1 MHYLV
6 GSRAEIGGDP
16 LSPRVLR
23 SLVPGLDEQ
32 EAYVCGPAGMTSAA
46 VRALRAAG
54 VPQAAHPLRVVRVL
68 RERIRAM
75 RRVILAVTGTIAG
88 LVALLSFKSHVP
100 SAPVAATTGGS
111 GGTSAS
117 SSSSSPSSSGGGQ
130 TEVVPGAFPQGSI
143 AKNLPAG
150 ETAVD
155 GKVASTAYGPVQ
167 IQLIERN
174 SKIVKVAVLVQP
186 TNTLHDV
193 QIGEFAFPKLIS
205 ETLAAQNGKIDAVSG
220 ATYTSA
226 GYIQSLQSA
235 LDKRS

>member
-1 MHYLV
+1 
-6 GSRAEIGGDP
+6 
-16 LSPRVLR
+16 
-23 SLVPGLDEQ
+23 
-32 EAYVCGPAGMTSAA
+32 
-46 VRALRAAG
+46 
-54 VPQAAHPLRVVRVL
+54 
-68 RERIRAM
+68 M

-100 SAPVAATTGGS
+100 SAPVAATVGGS
-111 GGTSAS
+111 GGTAAS
-117 SSSSSPSSSGGGQ
+117 SPSSSSSSGGGQ

-143 AKNLPAG
+143 ARNLPPG

-155 GKVASTAYGPVQ
+155 GKVASTSYGPVQ
-167 IQLIERN
+167 IQLIKKDT
-174 SKIVKVAVLVQP
+174 KIVKVAVLVQP

-220 ATYTSA
+220 ASYTSA

>member
-1 MHYLV
+1 
-6 GSRAEIGGDP
+6 
-16 LSPRVLR
+16 
-23 SLVPGLDEQ
+23 
-32 EAYVCGPAGMTSAA
+32 
-46 VRALRAAG
+46 
-54 VPQAAHPLRVVRVL
+54 
-68 RERIRAM
+68 
-75 RRVILAVTGTIAG
+75 
-88 LVALLSFKSHVP
+88 
-100 SAPVAATTGGS
+100 
-111 GGTSAS
+111 
-117 SSSSSPSSSGGGQ
+117 
-130 TEVVPGAFPQGSI
+130 
-143 AKNLPAG
+143 LPAG

-167 IQLIERN
+167 IQLIKRAG
-174 SKIVKVAVLVQP
+174 KIVKAAVLVQP

>member
-1 MHYLV
+1 
-6 GSRAEIGGDP
+6 
-16 LSPRVLR
+16 
-23 SLVPGLDEQ
+23 
-32 EAYVCGPAGMTSAA
+32 
-46 VRALRAAG
+46 
-54 VPQAAHPLRVVRVL
+54 
-68 RERIRAM
+68 M
-75 RRVILAVTGTIAG
+75 RRVILAVAGTIAG

-100 SAPVAATTGGS
+100 SAPVAVTTGGA
-111 GGTSAS
+111 GGTS
-117 SSSSSPSSSGGGQ
+117 SSSSSSSASSSSSGGGQ

-150 ETAVD
+150 ETAVN

-167 IQLIERN
+167 IQLIKRA

>member
-1 MHYLV
+1 
-6 GSRAEIGGDP
+6 
-16 LSPRVLR
+16 
-23 SLVPGLDEQ
+23 
-32 EAYVCGPAGMTSAA
+32 
-46 VRALRAAG
+46 
-54 VPQAAHPLRVVRVL
+54 
-68 RERIRAM
+68 M

-111 GGTSAS
+111 GGTSS
-117 SSSSSPSSSGGGQ
+117 SSSSASSSSSGGGQ

-143 AKNLPAG
+143 ARNLPAG
-150 ETAVD
+150 ETAVN
-155 GKVASTAYGPVQ
+155 GRVADTAYGPVQ
-167 IQLIERN
+167 IQLIKRAG
-174 SKIVKVAVLVQP
+174 KIVKVAVLVQP

-205 ETLAAQNGKIDAVSG
+205 ETLATQNGKIDAVSG

-226 GYIQSLQSA
+226 GYIKSLQSA

>member
-1 MHYLV
+1 
-6 GSRAEIGGDP
+6 
-16 LSPRVLR
+16 
-23 SLVPGLDEQ
+23 
-32 EAYVCGPAGMTSAA
+32 
-46 VRALRAAG
+46 
-54 VPQAAHPLRVVRVL
+54 
-68 RERIRAM
+68 M

-100 SAPVAATTGGS
+100 SIPVAATTGGS
-111 GGTSAS
+111 GAS
-117 SSSSSPSSSGGGQ
+117 SPSSSPSSSSSSSSSGGQ

-155 GKVASTAYGPVQ
+155 GKVANTAYGPVQ
-167 IQLIERN
+167 IQLIKQN
-174 SKIVKVAVLVQP
+174 TKIVKVAVLVQP

-226 GYIQSLQSA
+226 GYVQSLQSA
-235 LDKRS
+235 LDKRG

>member
-1 MHYLV
+1 
-6 GSRAEIGGDP
+6 
-16 LSPRVLR
+16 
-23 SLVPGLDEQ
+23 
-32 EAYVCGPAGMTSAA
+32 
-46 VRALRAAG
+46 
-54 VPQAAHPLRVVRVL
+54 
-68 RERIRAM
+68 M

-111 GGTSAS
+111 GGTSS
-117 SSSSSPSSSGGGQ
+117 SSSSGSGQ

-155 GKVASTAYGPVQ
+155 GKVANTAYGPVQ
-167 IQLIERN
+167 IQLIER
-174 SKIVKVAVLVQP
+174 SGKIVKVAVLVQP

-205 ETLAAQNGKIDAVSG
+205 ETLTAQNAKIDAVSG
-220 ATYTSA
+220 ASYTSA

-235 LDKRS
+235 LDKRT

>member
-1 MHYLV
+1 
-6 GSRAEIGGDP
+6 
-16 LSPRVLR
+16 
-23 SLVPGLDEQ
+23 
-32 EAYVCGPAGMTSAA
+32 
-46 VRALRAAG
+46 
-54 VPQAAHPLRVVRVL
+54 
-68 RERIRAM
+68 M

-100 SAPVAATTGGS
+100 SAPVAATAGGP
-111 GGTSAS
+111 GGTSSSSTSSSSTS
-117 SSSSSPSSSGGGQ
+117 SSSSGGQ

-150 ETAVD
+150 EAAVD

-167 IQLIERN
+167 IQLIKKN
-174 SKIVKVAVLVQP
+174 GKIVKVAVLVQP

>member
-1 MHYLV
+1 
-6 GSRAEIGGDP
+6 
-16 LSPRVLR
+16 
-23 SLVPGLDEQ
+23 
-32 EAYVCGPAGMTSAA
+32 
-46 VRALRAAG
+46 
-54 VPQAAHPLRVVRVL
+54 
-68 RERIRAM
+68 M
-75 RRVILAVTGTIAG
+75 RRVILAVAGTIAG

-100 SAPVAATTGGS
+100 SAPVAATTGSS
-111 GGTSAS
+111 GGTSS
-117 SSSSSPSSSGGGQ
+117 SSSSGGGQ

-150 ETAVD
+150 ETAVN
-155 GKVASTAYGPVQ
+155 GKMANTAYGPVQ
-167 IQLIERN
+167 IQLVKRAG
-174 SKIVKVAVLVQP
+174 KIVKVAVLVQP

>member
-1 MHYLV
+1 
-6 GSRAEIGGDP
+6 
-16 LSPRVLR
+16 
-23 SLVPGLDEQ
+23 
-32 EAYVCGPAGMTSAA
+32 
-46 VRALRAAG
+46 
-54 VPQAAHPLRVVRVL
+54 
-68 RERIRAM
+68 M

-88 LVALLSFKSHVP
+88 LVALLSFRSHVP
-100 SAPVAATTGGS
+100 SAPVAATAGGS
-111 GGTSAS
+111 GGTSS
-117 SSSSSPSSSGGGQ
+117 SSSSSSGGGQ

-167 IQLIERN
+167 IQLITKD

-205 ETLAAQNGKIDAVSG
+205 ETLAARNGKIDAVSG

>member
-1 MHYLV
+1 
-6 GSRAEIGGDP
+6 
-16 LSPRVLR
+16 
-23 SLVPGLDEQ
+23 
-32 EAYVCGPAGMTSAA
+32 
-46 VRALRAAG
+46 
-54 VPQAAHPLRVVRVL
+54 
-68 RERIRAM
+68 M

-100 SAPVAATTGGS
+100 SAPVAATAGGP
-111 GGTSAS
+111 GGTAAS
-117 SSSSSPSSSGGGQ
+117 SSSSSSSSSSGSGQ

-143 AKNLPAG
+143 AKNLPPG
-150 ETAVD
+150 ETSVD

-167 IQLIERN
+167 IQLIKKN

-186 TNTLHDV
+186 INTLHDV
-193 QIGEFAFPKLIS
+193 QIGEFAFPKLIG

>member
-1 MHYLV
+1 
-6 GSRAEIGGDP
+6 
-16 LSPRVLR
+16 
-23 SLVPGLDEQ
+23 
-32 EAYVCGPAGMTSAA
+32 
-46 VRALRAAG
+46 
-54 VPQAAHPLRVVRVL
+54 
-68 RERIRAM
+68 M

-100 SAPVAATTGGS
+100 SAPVAATAGGS
-111 GGTSAS
+111 GGTAAS
-117 SSSSSPSSSGGGQ
+117 SSSSSSSSGSGQ

-143 AKNLPAG
+143 ARNLPPG

-167 IQLIERN
+167 IQLIKKN

-193 QIGEFAFPKLIS
+193 QIGEFAFPKLIG

>member
-1 MHYLV
+1 
-6 GSRAEIGGDP
+6 
-16 LSPRVLR
+16 
-23 SLVPGLDEQ
+23 
-32 EAYVCGPAGMTSAA
+32 
-46 VRALRAAG
+46 
-54 VPQAAHPLRVVRVL
+54 
-68 RERIRAM
+68 M

-100 SAPVAATTGGS
+100 SAPVAATTGGT

-117 SSSSSPSSSGGGQ
+117 SSSTSTSPSSSGGGQ

-150 ETAVD
+150 ETSVD
-155 GKVASTAYGPVQ
+155 GKVANTSYGPVQ
-167 IQLIERN
+167 IQLIKRN
-174 SKIVKVAVLVQP
+174 GKIVKVAVLMQP
-186 TNTLHDV
+186 TNTLNDV
-193 QIGEFAFPKLIS
+193 QIGRFAFPKLIS
-205 ETLAAQNGKIDAVSG
+205 ETLAAQNGKIDTVSG

>member
-1 MHYLV
+1 
-6 GSRAEIGGDP
+6 
-16 LSPRVLR
+16 
-23 SLVPGLDEQ
+23 
-32 EAYVCGPAGMTSAA
+32 
-46 VRALRAAG
+46 
-54 VPQAAHPLRVVRVL
+54 
-68 RERIRAM
+68 M

-100 SAPVAATTGGS
+100 SSPLAATASGS
-111 GGTSAS
+111 GGGMSSAGA
-117 SSSSSPSSSGGGQ
+117 SPSSSAKGGGQ

-155 GKVASTAYGPVQ
+155 GKVANTSYGPVQ
-167 IQLIERN
+167 IQLIKR
-174 SKIVKVAVLVQP
+174 SGKIVKVAVLVQP

-205 ETLAAQNGKIDAVSG
+205 ETLAAQDAKIDAVSG
-220 ATYTSA
+220 ASYTSA

-235 LDKRS
+235 LDKST